1 MTKVE
6 DYESVSI
13 EEKLEMPIRSHGIV
27 DVMFCTERKYYN
39 RFACLLKC
47 GVLRVIELPF

>member
-27 DVMFCTERKYYN
+27 DVMFCQERKYYN